1 MAAIAL
7 GVDGNRFTIDG
18 RIANAGLELRGAPL
32 AGVVLGVWFGSN
44 QTRRITPDEIQRA
57 GAAGVNAIGL
67 SLPVCV
73 SRADVESDRN
83 VLAQVVK
90 VASAV
95 GLVIFIECF
104 DPFSRSDQRRDNGDG
119 GEAHHNHRLGVPDA
133 VDAARDYSSFVAE
146 TFGWLSSH
154 IESGF
159 ALAINFGSWSQESET
174 ISNIVKTSAAANAS
188 RRGLI
193 GATSVPRR
201 PQMQSLPDF
210 SFCPTEA
217 NLQHVTVQQ
226 YGHEASIP
234 TVCIGDGDDL
244 DDPDGELAMSVRAGQ
259 SWFLHLNGTRKAG
272 ARSADHLSAFLE
284 TVRAARAA
292 GRAPSDHPTVVRADM
307 RHAFRSH
314 VKAIRG
320 LNLGPANAP
329 GSAPR

>member
-1 MAAIAL
+1 MVAIAL

-44 QTRRITPDEIQRA
+44 QTRRITPEDIQRA

-73 SRADVESDRN
+73 SRADVECDRN
-83 VLAQVVK
+83 ALGQVLE
-90 VASAV
+90 VARAV
-95 GLVIFIECF
+95 GLIIFIECF

-119 GEAHHNHRLGVPDA
+119 GEAQHTQGLGVPDA
-133 VDAARDYSSFVAE
+133 VDATRDYSSFVSE
-146 TFGWLSSH
+146 TFGWLTSR

-159 ALAINFGSWSQESET
+159 GLAINFGSWSQESET
-174 ISNIVKTSAAANAS
+174 ISNVLKTAAATHAS

-201 PQMQSLPDF
+201 SQMQSLPDF

-217 NLQHVTVQQ
+217 KLQHVTVQQ
-226 YGHEASIP
+226 QGHEASIP
-234 TVCIGDGDDL
+234 SVCFGDGDDL

-259 SWFLHLNGTRKAG
+259 SWFLHLNGTR
-272 ARSADHLSAFLE
+272 
-284 TVRAARAA
+284 
-292 GRAPSDHPTVVRADM
+292 
-307 RHAFRSH
+307 
-314 VKAIRG
+314 
-320 LNLGPANAP
+320 
-329 GSAPR
+329 